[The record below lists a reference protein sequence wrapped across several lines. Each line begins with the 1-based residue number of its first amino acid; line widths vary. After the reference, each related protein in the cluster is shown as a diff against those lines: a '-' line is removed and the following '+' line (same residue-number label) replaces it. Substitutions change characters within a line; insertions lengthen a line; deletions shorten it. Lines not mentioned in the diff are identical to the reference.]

1 VAELKVAVLEAEQAG
16 PVAAEHMQLPVA
28 ERSLQNATAFSPHST
43 AIINSKK
50 TFTTVY
56 VS

>member
-1 VAELKVAVLEAEQAG
+1 MAVLEAEQAG

-50 TFTTVY
+50 NIYHSVCFMK
-56 VS
+56 